1 MFNTQPSGWR
11 WNHLDK
17 DPAMVNPSTA
27 ASPATGYITK
37 RIGLLILPQFS
48 MMALAG
54 ASEPL
59 RVANRLSGKT
69 LYEWTLLTE
78 SGGPVCS
85 SSGIEI
91 HTVAIDQAPAVD
103 RVFVLASLD
112 IERQNP
118 PKMLRFLQRAAARGV
133 TVGALSTGTF
143 ILARAG
149 LLDGK
154 RCTLHWETIGQF
166 CEEFPTL
173 EVTKEL
179 YVNHD
184 NRWTCAGGTAAID
197 LMLAQIAQDHGNQL
211 AANIAEQFLHSRI
224 RAPQEHQRMSVQ
236 WRFGIH
242 DRRLTAAIAAMEDN
256 LENLIGIE
264 EIADRCNLS
273 HRQLERLWHQHF
285 GITPKKFYLEL
296 RLNQARRLLRES
308 TQAIACIAHSC
319 GFVSASHLGAAYRRV
334 WGCTPGEERRKFDDA
349 HS

>member
-1 MFNTQPSGWR
+1 MTSSSESATP
-11 WNHLDK
+11 
-17 DPAMVNPSTA
+17 VN
-27 ASPATGYITK
+27 GQIIK
-37 RIGLLILPQFS
+37 RIALLVLPQFS

-54 ASEPL
+54 ATEPL
-59 RVANRLSGKT
+59 RAANRLAGKT
-69 LYEWTLLTE
+69 LYEWTVLTE
-78 SGGPVCS
+78 SGGPVSS
-85 SSGIEI
+85 SSGFEI
-91 HTVAIDQAPAVD
+91 QTLPIDQAPGFD

-112 IERQNP
+112 IEHQKP

-149 LLDGK
+149 LLEGK
-154 RCTLHWETIGQF
+154 RCTLHWESIGQF
-166 CEEFPTL
+166 AEEFPSI
-173 EVTKEL
+173 EVTREL

-197 LMLAQIAQDHGNQL
+197 LMLAQIALDYGNQL
-211 AANIAEQFLHSRI
+211 AANIAEQFLHARI
-224 RAPQEHQRMSVQ
+224 RAPEEHQRMSIQ

-242 DRRLTAAIAAMEDN
+242 DRRLTAAIAFMENN
-256 LENLIGIE
+256 LETIVSIE

-285 GITPKKFYLEL
+285 GMTPKKFYLDL
-296 RLNQARRLLRES
+296 RLNEARRLLRES
-308 TQAIACIAHSC
+308 TQPIASIAYSC

-334 WGCTPGEERRKFDDA
+334 WGCTPGEERRKFDEA